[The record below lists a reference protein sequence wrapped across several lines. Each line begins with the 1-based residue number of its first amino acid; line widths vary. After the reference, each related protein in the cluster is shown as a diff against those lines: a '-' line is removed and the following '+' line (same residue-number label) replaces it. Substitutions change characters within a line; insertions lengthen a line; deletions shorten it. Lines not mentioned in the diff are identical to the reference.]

1 VNRQIRMLALVLGV
15 LLAALL
21 VNLSFQQ
28 VVLAKATKDRPG
40 NSRVLLAE
48 YDRERGP
55 MLVQSA
61 QVAKSVTTEDTL
73 KYLRVYPEG
82 PAYAPATGF
91 YSMVYGATGLE
102 RAENSVL
109 SGSGPQ
115 FIVDRLG
122 QLFGGREVQ
131 GGVVSLTIN
140 PAAQQAAFDGMA
152 GKVGSVTAIDPRT
165 GAILALVQSPSFDP
179 NRLSSHDPTEISAYY
194 TELEN
199 DPEQP
204 LLNRPLV
211 SLQPP
216 GSTFKLVTSAAAL
229 AAGYEPS
236 TELPGPA
243 EYPLPGSSSSIPNA
257 WGGACGAD
265 NTVTLER
272 SLAISCNT
280 SFAYLGNQL
289 GNDALNAQAEK
300 FGFNSSFDI
309 PLTAATSRY
318 PTGLDKAQTA
328 QSAIGQFNV
337 ASTSLQ
343 MAMVGASIANR
354 GVTMRP
360 YLVADTRSSD
370 LQVLSTTAPEEFAT
384 AMTPTN
390 ATKLLGM
397 MESVVNQGTG
407 VAAQIPGVRVG
418 GKTGT
423 AETGDGRQDVSW
435 FVGVAPLADPRVAVA
450 VTIERSDSG
459 DSGIEAMTVAKQ
471 VMEAVIR

>member
-1 VNRQIRMLALVLGV
+1 M
-15 LLAALL
+15 
-21 VNLSFQQ
+21 
-28 VVLAKATKDRPG
+28 
-40 NSRVLLAE
+40 
-48 YDRERGP
+48 
-55 MLVQSA
+55 
-61 QVAKSVTTEDTL
+61 
-73 KYLRVYPEG
+73 
-82 PAYAPATGF
+82 
-91 YSMVYGATGLE
+91 
-102 RAENSVL
+102 
-109 SGSGPQ
+109 
-115 FIVDRLG
+115 
-122 QLFGGREVQ
+122 
-131 GGVVSLTIN
+131 
-140 PAAQQAAFDGMA
+140 
-152 GKVGSVTAIDPRT
+152 
-165 GAILALVQSPSFDP
+165 
-179 NRLSSHDPTEISAYY
+179 
-194 TELEN
+194 EN

-243 EYPLPGSSSSIPNA
+243 EYPLRVPARRSPTPGES
-257 WGGACGAD
+257 ACGAD

-318 PTGLDKAQTA
+318 PDRTGQGADRPERHRPVQRCQHQPAD
-328 QSAIGQFNV
+328 GHG
-337 ASTSLQ
+337 
-343 MAMVGASIANR
+343 GASIANR

-407 VAAQIPGVRVG
+407 SPPRSPASAWAARPGPPRPA
-418 GKTGT
+418 T
-423 AETGDGRQDVSW
+423 AARMCPGSWAWHPGR
-435 FVGVAPLADPRVAVA
+435 P
-450 VTIERSDSG
+450 
-459 DSGIEAMTVAKQ
+459 
-471 VMEAVIR
+471 